1 MSRSEAHTR
10 KEIIDQRLLKAGWNI
25 NDPSQVTEE
34 LDIIADSWRAEDPEE
49 KYSASESKLSSG
61 LFKNKNPLAGVP
73 LRQPADRPSLS
84 FKDASESIQPGCAW
98 LFLFS
103 MPLLKASFH
112 RVL

>member
-49 KYSASESKLSSG
+49 KYSASES
-61 LFKNKNPLAGVP
+61 
-73 LRQPADRPSLS
+73 
-84 FKDASESIQPGCAW
+84 
-98 LFLFS
+98 
-103 MPLLKASFH
+103 
-112 RVL
+112 